1 MPRIQNRFRSP
12 ADLELTCPVDGCGR
26 TCRTHSGLT
35 QHIHA
40 KHKDYQP
47 GTPRSAATVDD
58 LVVLDSDSDLD
69 LSSAAGSEMSIP
81 PSAAGTWD
89 AFSYSRDSVGQNFEI
104 PEPFLPSSRPD
115 SPSQE
120 SLASDSESSIFTT
133 EYHPLINGP

>member
-12 ADLELTCPVDGCGR
+12 AELELTCPVEACGR

-35 QHIHA
+35 QHLHA

-47 GTPRSAATVDD
+47 GTPRSAVTVNDR
-58 LVVLDSDSDLD
+58 VVLDSDSD

-81 PSAAGTWD
+81 PSDPAGAWE
-89 AFSYSRDSVGQNFEI
+89 AFGSSRDSVGQDFEI
-104 PEPFLPSSRPD
+104 PEPFIPSSRPD

-120 SLASDSESSIFTT
+120 SIASDHDSSIFTT
-133 EYHPLINGP
+133 EYHPHINGQ